1 MKNESQIEL
10 SKKERKELRREQRL
24 EEK

>member
-1 MKNESQIEL
+1 MENESQIEL